1 MDIDTLKSQWQ
12 QLTPHDGLT
21 DGINRKMLDNKGYKT
36 RKVLVDR
43 LKRRYLRGVYICL
56 FAPLWL
62 VMLDKAFE
70 LPWLLYWIFP
80 AYFLVCGFYH
90 FMLYRRLGKMTVIDL
105 PVSQALVR
113 ISDFTILR
121 RRFESLGT
129 MLALLLVAYL
139 LWVFRENDAAYEGG
153 VIGAVVGTAIA
164 VWNEVRTTRDIRRI
178 KESLRRNL
186 ECCDDGIDSTCRS
199 SK

>member
-1 MDIDTLKSQWQ
+1 MDIDSLKSQWR
-12 QLTPHDGLT
+12 QLTPNDDLV
-21 DGINRKMLDNKGYKT
+21 DGINREMLDNKGYKT
-36 RKVLVDR
+36 RTALVDR
-43 LKRRYLRGVYICL
+43 LKRRRLWSVCICL
-56 FAPLWL
+56 FSPLWL
-62 VMLDKAFE
+62 VLLSSAFD
-70 LPWLLYWIFP
+70 LPLLLYWLVL
-80 AYFLVCGFYH
+80 AYFLVCGCYH
-90 FMLYRRLGKMTVIDL
+90 FMLYRRLGKMSVIDL

-113 ISDFTILR
+113 ISDFAILR

-139 LWVFRENDAAYEGG
+139 LWVFRENDAAFEGG

-186 ECCDDGIDSTCRS
+186 ECCDDDADSTS
-199 SK
+199 GQSN